1 MKKRQSIYRNS
12 TVSDSLAGDDV
23 AAGKHDDDNPN
34 KDNNT
39 ARRLYSYSINIIMY
53 SIFIYYH

>member
-39 ARRLYSYSINIIMY
+39 ARHLYSY
-53 SIFIYYH
+53 F